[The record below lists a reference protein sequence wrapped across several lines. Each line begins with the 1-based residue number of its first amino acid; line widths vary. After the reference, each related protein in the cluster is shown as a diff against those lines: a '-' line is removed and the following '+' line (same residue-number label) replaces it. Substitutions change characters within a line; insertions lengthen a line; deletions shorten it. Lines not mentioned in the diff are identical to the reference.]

1 MRLQMKSIK
10 EWTYSVEVR
19 RDVVSTAA
27 PLLRAMGERRCLVVT
42 TPTVHNLYREL
53 FGAMVDHGQG
63 RMHVHVTGGREA
75 GKTLEAAWAIC
86 RKAAEGGVERNGVLI
101 GIGGGVCTDL
111 TTVAASLVRRGV
123 AIVKVPTTLIGQV
136 DAGIGIKGGVNEGGA
151 KNYLGCFHPP
161 EAVFVDPAFLQTLP
175 AEHLRYGLAEVIKI
189 ALVGCR
195 QLFGTVVDWGPA
207 LVESGFARPAD
218 MAQEV
223 IAHAIEL
230 MLDEL
235 RPNLFEDQNNRRAV
249 DLGHTFSPLIEGAT
263 DFALHHGAAVATD
276 LALSAGIAFELGYCS
291 QAERDVIHET
301 LSASGLPIYHSCLT
315 PELCWRAMER
325 ATAHRRGAVNL
336 VVPAGIGQVAFVE
349 QAVNVPVAL
358 LAEAIAHL
366 GRRQQRWL
374 GPARVVAYQP
384 LY

>member
-1 MRLQMKSIK
+1 MKSIR
-10 EWTYSVEVR
+10 EWTYGVEVR

-27 PLLRAMGERRCLVVT
+27 PLLRAMGERRGLAVT
-42 TPTVHNLYREL
+42 TPTVHHLYREL
-53 FGAMVDHGQG
+53 FRVMMDHSRG
-63 RMHVHVTGGREA
+63 RMHLHVTGGGEA

-86 RKAAEGGVERNGVLI
+86 RKAAEAGVERNDVLI

-123 AIVKVPTTLIGQV
+123 AIVKVPTTLIGQI
-136 DAGIGIKGGVNEGGA
+136 DAGIGIKGGVNEGRA

-161 EAVFVDPAFLQTLP
+161 AAVLVDPAFLQTLP

-195 QLFGTVVDWGPA
+195 QLFDTVADWGPA

-218 MAQEV
+218 VAQEV
-223 IAHAIEL
+223 IARAIEL

-263 DFALHHGAAVATD
+263 DFALHHGAAVAID
-276 LALSAGIAFELGYCS
+276 LALSAGIASGLGYCS
-291 QAERDVIHET
+291 RAERDAIHET
-301 LSASGLPIYHSCLT
+301 LSASGLPIHHPCLT
-315 PELCWRAMER
+315 PELCWRAMEK
-325 ATAHRRGAVNL
+325 ATAHRRGAANL
-336 VVPAGIGQVAFVE
+336 VVPAGIGQVTFVE
-349 QAVNVPVAL
+349 QAASVPVEL
-358 LAEAIAHL
+358 LAEVIEHL
-366 GRRQQRWL
+366 GRRQQRCL
-374 GPARVVAYQP
+374 RPERTIAHRA
-384 LY
+384 LC